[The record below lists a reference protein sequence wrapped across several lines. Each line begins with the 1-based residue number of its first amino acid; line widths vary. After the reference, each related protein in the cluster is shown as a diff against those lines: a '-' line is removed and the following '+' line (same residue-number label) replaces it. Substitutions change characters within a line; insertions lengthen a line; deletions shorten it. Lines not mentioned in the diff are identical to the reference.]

1 MPTKPVITKAVSELD
16 TANVLNVTRE
26 EIGGTYADQVPVA
39 LSVGDQMQNGAIATQ
54 ADVLQTLRGIGN
66 VLTEFQ
72 PLANAFLSNLVNRIG
87 RVIIT
92 SRLYENPW
100 AGFKKGLL
108 EYGET
113 IEEIFVQLA
122 SPNQFDPVSAQT
134 NVFKRRIPNVE
145 VSFHSMNYQKFYPTT
160 VSNDQL
166 RQAFLSYQGVED
178 LIGRIIEQVYTGANY
193 DEFLVM
199 KYLIAQVALQRNIK
213 AITIPTVTTDNARAV
228 TTTMVSQ
235 AKKLGYMSKDYN
247 QAGVMTYTDPSSL
260 YMILTTD
267 IESIFDVEVLAL
279 SFNMNKAE
287 LLGRQVPV
295 DGFGTFDNDRLDL
308 IFADDPYT
316 TFTPFTTEQMS
327 LLSSIQGLMVDE
339 NWFMIFDNYYNMTEI
354 YNPEGLYWNYFYH
367 VWKTFSISPFS
378 NSVLFTTEE
387 KDITSV
393 SVSPASATL
402 SKATIPETGLQIQ
415 LTAAVTG
422 TGFYNNNVTWYTSE
436 TAGKKVDQN
445 GLVTVYSSVSENSSF
460 NVTATS
466 VQDSTKK
473 ATVTI
478 SITA

>member
-1 MPTKPVITKAVSELD
+1 MPTKPVKAKAVSELD

-39 LSVGDQMQNGAIATQ
+39 LAVGDKMANGAIATQ
-54 ADVLQTLRGIGN
+54 SDVLQSLRGIGN

-134 NVFKRRIPNVE
+134 NVFKRRLPNVE
-145 VSFHSMNYQKFYPTT
+145 VSFHTMNYQKFYPTT

-235 AKKLGYMSKDYN
+235 AKKLGYMSKVYN
-247 QAGVMTYTDPSSL
+247 QAGVMTYTEPSSL

-295 DGFGTFDNDRLDL
+295 DGFGTFDNDRLAL

-316 TFTPFTTEQMS
+316 TFTPFTTQQLT

-378 NSVLFTTEE
+378 NSVLFTTEVNA
-387 KDITSV
+387 ITSV
-393 SVSPASATL
+393 AVSPATATI
-402 SKATIPETGLQIQ
+402 SKASIPETGSRKIQ
-415 LTAAVTG
+415 LTVTVNG
-422 TGFYNNNVTWYTSE
+422 TGFYNSKVTWNVNNLSAE
-436 TAGKKVDQN
+436 VDEN
-445 GLVTVYSSVSENSSF
+445 GLVTIYPDVSVGKFS
-460 NVTATS
+460 VTATS
-466 VQDSTKK
+466 VQDVTKTNK
-473 ATVTI
+473 ADITVT
-478 SITA
+478 A